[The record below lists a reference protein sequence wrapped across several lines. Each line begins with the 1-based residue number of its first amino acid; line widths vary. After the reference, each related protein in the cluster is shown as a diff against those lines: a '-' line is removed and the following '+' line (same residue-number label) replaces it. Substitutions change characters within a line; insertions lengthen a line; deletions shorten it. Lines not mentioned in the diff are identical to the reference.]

1 MSLAYSAL
9 VVHVRQRRPSHGWHG
24 GAAPSGTGNRRKE
37 GCLMATLKAFA
48 TKFSNDWSMN
58 LVSMLTYSLITTIF
72 PLLLGIL
79 TIAGVVLKRLPGNS
93 FNQLVTSINN
103 ALPSNFHQVVNVHNL
118 LNNLVAITGPLAVV
132 SLVGLLW
139 AGSNLFTSMENAF
152 SIILRV
158 PDRDFIPQRLMG
170 IGMLLIMTFL
180 LPLSLA
186 ASSLVTAGSA
196 AFASVLPPPLG
207 VALSVVGP
215 LTSLGIL
222 WLLFLAFYIIVPNT
236 KVPFGDAWR
245 GALAAAVLFG
255 LLQLLFPLYFKF
267 FLNGNA
273 KYGAVAASALVLIA
287 WLWFLALIT
296 IIGAQINAVAMGT
309 APLPRDVPRTI
320 AQDYQHTV
328 SRQNPAVQG
337 PRSPK
342 RGRVATSGRRR
353 IHAPSANVLRES

>member
-1 MSLAYSAL
+1 
-9 VVHVRQRRPSHGWHG
+9 
-24 GAAPSGTGNRRKE
+24 
-37 GCLMATLKAFA
+37 MATLKAFA

-152 SIILRV
+152 SIIFRV

-342 RGRVATSGRRR
+342 REASRNERQATDPRAIG
-353 IHAPSANVLRES
+353 